1 MIKNSSRDFYLK
13 YYAFKVQNVSNS
25 KRSRNWALVLRNVF
39 VPIVNFSEYIN
50 SIELFAT
57 PKLLFFLYI

>member
-1 MIKNSSRDFYLK
+1 MSALMIKNSSRDFYLK

-39 VPIVNFSEYIN
+39 VPIVNFSEIH
-50 SIELFAT
+50 
-57 PKLLFFLYI
+57 